1 MRVIKKYSNRR
12 LYDSGQKA
20 YINLE
25 DLTKL
30 IRSGENVRVVDA
42 NTGADLTQATL
53 AQIILESRGASKLLP
68 VPLLTQLIRMED
80 NALTDFFSNY
90 VTWALEAYRHAKE
103 GLEAISP
110 INPLMNLPI
119 EATKAMARLFGF
131 TGWGPD
137 QAAVHPTSPPPTP
150 PAPEA
155 ETEPAEE
162 SEIAELRREMEELK
176 ELLKGN
182 RG

>member
-12 LYDSGQKA
+12 LYDSGRKA

-25 DLTKL
+25 DLTKI
-30 IRSGENVRVVDA
+30 IRSGEDVRVADA
-42 NTGADLTQATL
+42 KSGADLTQATL

-90 VTWALEAYRHAKE
+90 VTWALEAYRQAKE

-119 EATKAMARLFGF
+119 EATKAMARFFGL
-131 TGWGPD
+131 TGWGAE
-137 QAAVHPTSPPPTP
+137 QAGGHPSPTPTP
-150 PAPEA
+150 PPVPEP
-155 ETEPAEE
+155 EDAEE

-176 ELLKGN
+176 ELLKVGKK
-182 RG
+182 

>member
-12 LYDSGQKA
+12 LYDSVQKA

-30 IRSGENVRVVDA
+30 IRGGEEVRVVDA
-42 NTGADLTQATL
+42 KSGADLTQSTL

-90 VTWALEAYRHAKE
+90 VTWALEAYRQAKE

-110 INPLMNLPI
+110 INPLMSLPM

-137 QAAVHPTSPPPTP
+137 QAAMHPTGGPQTSA
-150 PAPEA
+150 APEP
-155 ETEPAEE
+155 EPEPPEE
-162 SEIAELRREMEELK
+162 SELAELRREMEELK
-176 ELLKGN
+176 ELLKG

>member
-1 MRVIKKYSNRR
+1 MREIKKYGNRR
-12 LYDSGQKA
+12 LYDSGRKA

-25 DLTKL
+25 DLTKI
-30 IRSGENVRVVDA
+30 IRGGENVRVVDA
-42 NTGADLTQATL
+42 KSGVDLTQATL
-53 AQIILESRGASKLLP
+53 AQVILESRGASKLLP

-90 VTWALEAYRHAKE
+90 VTWALEAYRQAKE

-119 EATKAMARLFGF
+119 EANKAMARFFGL
-131 TGWGPD
+131 TGWGPA
-137 QAAVHPTSPPPTP
+137 QADGYPTPAATPPPE
-150 PAPEA
+150 PEP
-155 ETEPAEE
+155 EQAEE

-176 ELLKGN
+176 ELLKAGKK
-182 RG
+182 